1 MMVSAPP
8 SQTQVAPAPAT
19 SASSKA
25 AHMQAAE
32 AATLVLR
39 QVRPCVQQVV
49 NPGPGAERIRV
60 TLRLHYNRDGM
71 LAATPVILGHSGVDA
86 GNAAYV
92 ARLNDQLTT
101 VFRNRP
107 LRDMPPAL
115 YGAPGGWSDFTLRF
129 RLPG

>member
-1 MMVSAPP
+1 MMVSAPL
-8 SQTQVAPAPAT
+8 SLIQAAPAPAGN
-19 SASSKA
+19 ASSEA
-25 AHMQAAE
+25 IHTQAVE
-32 AATLVLR
+32 IATLVLR

-60 TLRLHYNRDGM
+60 TLHLHYNRDGT
-71 LAATPVILGHSGVDA
+71 LAATPEILGHSGVDA

-92 ARLNDQLTT
+92 ARLDDQLAT
-101 VFRNRP
+101 VFRNCP

-115 YGAPGGWSDFTLRF
+115 YAAPAGWSDFILRF

>member
-8 SQTQVAPAPAT
+8 SQTQAAPAPAAN
-19 SASSKA
+19 ASSKA

-71 LAATPVILGHSGVDA
+71 LAETPVILGHSGVDA
-86 GNAAYV
+86 GNAGYV
-92 ARLNDQLTT
+92 TRLDDQLTT
-101 VFRNRP
+101 VFRNCP